1 MALVLDEEQKLLK
14 ETVKSFVQD
23 KAPVKALRELRDSRD
38 ETGFSRELWQEMVD
52 MGWPGVVVPEAYGG
66 FDYGYTGLGIVLEEC
81 GRTLTASPLVS
92 TVLLGAT
99 AIRFGGSEVQKEAL
113 LPAIVGGEILMTLAL
128 EEGAR
133 HTSTKIAM
141 AATKSSEGYILNGK
155 KTFVIDGHVA
165 DKFVVVARTSGASGD
180 KGGLSLF
187 LVDSKAAGVSCERVS
202 MVDSRNMA
210 KVVFKDVQITSDALL
225 GELDNGGPLL
235 EKILDI
241 ARIGLAAEMLGTA
254 QEAFDRTINYLKERK
269 QFGVAIGS
277 FQALQHR
284 AAHMFS
290 ELELCRSLVM
300 KGLSVIDEGDEA
312 VLPVIAA
319 ATKAKLCQVLHL
331 VTNEAVQMFG
341 GIGMTDEEEI
351 GFFLK
356 RARVAQQTFGDENY
370 QTNRFAALRGY

>member
-14 ETVKSFVQD
+14 ETAKSFVQD
-23 KAPVKALRELRDSRD
+23 KAPVKALRELRDSRN

-66 FDYGYTGLGIVLEEC
+66 FDYGYMGLGIVLEEC

-92 TVLLGAT
+92 TILLGVT
-99 AIRFGGSEVQKEAL
+99 AIRFGGSQEQKEAL
-113 LPAIVGGEILMTLAL
+113 LPAIVDGEMLMTLAL
-128 EEGAR
+128 EEGPR
-133 HTSTKIAM
+133 HTSTRIAM
-141 AATKSSEGYILNGK
+141 TAAKNGDGFLLNGK

-165 DKFVVVARTSGASGD
+165 DKLVVVARTSGESGD
-180 KGGLSLF
+180 KNGLSLF
-187 LVDSKAAGVSCERVS
+187 LVDCKAAGVSRERVS

-210 KVVFKDVQITSDALL
+210 KVEFKDVQIAGDALL
-225 GELDNGGPLL
+225 GELDNGSLL
-235 EKILDI
+235 LDKILNI
-241 ARIGLAAEMLGTA
+241 ARIGLSAEMLGTA

-284 AAHMFS
+284 AADMFS
-290 ELELCRSLVM
+290 ELELARSLVM

-312 VLPVIAA
+312 ALPVMAA
-319 ATKAKLCQVLHL
+319 ATKAKLCQVIQL

-356 RARVAQQTFGDENY
+356 RARVAQQTFGDQNY
-370 QTNRFAALRGY
+370 QTNSFAALKGY